1 MTRLCRLTPAICA
14 FHLGFGLAKTLGGYG
29 ERVEDPQ
36 EIVPAIGRARE
47 AMYSGGPA
55 LLEFLTKEENALSRY
70 PARAPRALP

>member
-1 MTRLCRLTPAICA
+1 MKQVSHIRYIQMETV
-14 FHLGFGLAKTLGGYG
+14 LAKTLGGYG

-47 AMYSGGPA
+47 AMSSGGPA

>member
-1 MTRLCRLTPAICA
+1 MYRKCTS
-14 FHLGFGLAKTLGGYG
+14 HLGFGLAKTLGGYG
-29 ERVEDPQ
+29 KRVEDPQ

-47 AMYSGGPA
+47 AMSSGGPA